1 MNAVKAMQD
10 LLFKRHGIYVPKE
23 EIVVESV
30 QLYADEIDGAIVPSE
45 MLVGIKQPI
54 LAEMAS
60 YRGEK
65 DVEYLLIQLEIG
77 RGKIHEVWLVNDE
90 VVCRNSLQK

>member
-1 MNAVKAMQD
+1 
-10 LLFKRHGIYVPKE
+10 
-23 EIVVESV
+23 
-30 QLYADEIDGAIVPSE
+30 
-45 MLVGIKQPI
+45 MLVSIKQPI

-60 YRGEK
+60 YRGEN

-90 VVCRNSLQK
+90 VVDVKRDINKWKLTQKITVRKWRNTLLMGDIERY